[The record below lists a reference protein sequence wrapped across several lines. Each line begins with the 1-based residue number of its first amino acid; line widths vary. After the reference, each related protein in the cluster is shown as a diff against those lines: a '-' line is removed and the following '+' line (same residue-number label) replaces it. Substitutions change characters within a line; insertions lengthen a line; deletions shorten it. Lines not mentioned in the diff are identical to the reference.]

1 VNEASSI
8 RMVREVLAQ
17 ELAESDA
24 LAKGILT

>member
-1 VNEASSI
+1 MNEARSI